1 MEKKLSDTNK
11 EYFNKNENSFSLP
24 VIHEEVIVQKD
35 IVDRGK
41 VTFKKNVSNSE
52 ELINIP
58 LVHEEIDIIK
68 IPINKVVDIAP
79 EAIRYDGD
87 TMIISVLKEV
97 PVVALML
104 VEEIHISKRKVTTVK
119 EQPITLRKEEVIINK
134 TGDANLQS

>member
-1 MEKKLSDTNK
+1 MEKKLSDTNEK
-11 EYFNKNENSFSLP
+11 YFNENENSFSIP
-24 VIHEEVIVQKD
+24 VIHEEVIVQKN

-41 VTFKKNVSNSE
+41 VTIKKNVSNSE
-52 ELINIP
+52 ELINIA

-68 IPINKVVDIAP
+68 IPVNQVVDIAP

-119 EQPITLRKEEVIINK
+119 EQTITLRKEEVIINK